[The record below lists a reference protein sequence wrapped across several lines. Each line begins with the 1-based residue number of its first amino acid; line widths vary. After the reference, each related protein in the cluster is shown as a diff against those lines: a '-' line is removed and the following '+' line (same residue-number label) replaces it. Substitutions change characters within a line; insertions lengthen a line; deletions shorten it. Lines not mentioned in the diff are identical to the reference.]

1 MIVAHDAACP
11 SCAHEHHATR
21 QPKAPSL
28 KQLLLLVIVSIGFAV
43 MGGIS
48 RSLFQQFPW
57 ASTVSFLFFLAA
69 YLLGGS
75 RTLIRGYRSLRTKHL
90 MDEHVLMSVATLGAM
105 ILGEYPE
112 AIAVVVLAR
121 IGNYLEDLALERSRK
136 KIQSLFNST
145 PQKAQVMKDGQ
156 WTLENADSVPIGSLI
171 RVAPF
176 ETVSLDGIVIEG
188 ASTTDTSSLTGESV
202 PRAVQVGDQVYAG
215 SINQKGMLTIRT
227 QKTYDQTQLSK
238 ILKSVEEGLD
248 RKSRTETLLTRFA
261 RIYTPI
267 VLLMALGVALVPPI
281 LVGQP
286 WQPWIYRALYLLVI
300 SCPCALVISIP
311 LSYFTGIGR
320 ASQKGLFFRGS
331 QNIDNLSKVKSV
343 VWDKTGTLTH
353 GDLAVH
359 KVVGANGMGS
369 EEILD
374 LARRVSEPSG
384 HPLAKSLQNTNQE
397 PLPMMQYTQ
406 YEEHPGKGIRAQ
418 WAGHR
423 VLFGSAHWM
432 EENGIPVSPNN
443 DHTQVHISLNGA
455 YIGRI
460 EFKDRPKPMLHKVL
474 SNLRKIGVE
483 HIAMLSGDAK
493 ATVKD
498 FASELDLDEVHGG
511 LLPDQKLSQLESM
524 MGGRQGKEKTVFV
537 GDGFNDTPCL
547 ARADVGFAM
556 GRIGTQWALETADV
570 VIMDDS
576 PHKIEEAIQL
586 SKSTVR
592 TVYQNLIIIMGAKS
606 VFVLLG
612 VMGLASMWA
621 AVFADVGIS
630 LIAILNAIRKPL

>member
-1 MIVAHDAACP
+1 MNVHPKSTCPTCSLAH
-11 SCAHEHHATR
+11 H
-21 QPKAPSL
+21 PKAISRN
-28 KQLLLLVIVSIGFAV
+28 QLLVLVIASVGLGI

-48 RSLFQQFPW
+48 RSLLEHVPW
-57 ASTVSFLFFLAA
+57 GSAVSLSFFLAA

-75 RTLIRGYRSLRTKHL
+75 RTLIRGFRSLKTKRL

-105 ILGEYPE
+105 VLGEYPE

-121 IGNYLEDLALERSRK
+121 IGNYLEDLALNRSRK
-136 KIQSLFNST
+136 QIQSLFDT
-145 PQKAQVMKDGQ
+145 KPQKVQVKRDDQ
-156 WTLENADSVPIGSLI
+156 WSLERADAVPVGSVI

-176 ETVSLDGIVIEG
+176 ETIPLDGIVIEG
-188 ASTTDTSSLTGESV
+188 SSTTDASSLTGESF
-202 PRAVQVGDQVYAG
+202 PHPVQPKDWVYAG
-215 SINQKGMLTIRT
+215 SINQKGLLIIQT

-238 ILKSVEEGLD
+238 ILKSVEEGLE
-248 RKSRTETLLTRFA
+248 RKSRTETVLTRFA

-267 VLLMALGVALVPPI
+267 VLLLALGVALAPPV
-281 LVGQP
+281 LFNQP

-331 QNIDNLSKVKSV
+331 QNIDNLAKVKSV
-343 VWDKTGTLTH
+343 VWDKTGTLTY

-359 KVVGANGMGS
+359 RVVGANGKTP

-384 HPLAKSLQNTNQE
+384 HPLAKSLQTNPTQ
-397 PLPMMQYTQ
+397 PPPPTAYTQ

-418 WAGHR
+418 WEEHS
-423 VLFGSAHWM
+423 VLFGSASWM
-432 EENGIPVSPNN
+432 KENGIRVAPINHN
-443 DHTQVHISLNGA
+443 TQVHIALNDA
-455 YIGRI
+455 YLGRI
-460 EFKDRPKPMLHKVL
+460 EFRDRPKPELQKVL
-474 SNLRKIGVE
+474 SNLRNAGVE

-493 ATVKD
+493 PTVAS
-498 FASELDLDEVHGG
+498 FADGLDLDEAYGG
-511 LLPDQKLSQLESM
+511 LLPDQKLEQLETM
-524 MGGRQGKEKTVFV
+524 MNRRSRKEKTVFV

-547 ARADVGFAM
+547 ARADIGFAM

-570 VIMDDS
+570 VIMDDN
-576 PHKIEEAIQL
+576 PHKIHEAMQV
-586 SKSTVR
+586 SKSTIR
-592 TVYQNLIIIMGAKS
+592 TVYQNLVLIMAAKS
-606 VFVLLG
+606 IFVLLG

-630 LIAILNAIRKPL
+630 LLAILNAIRKP